1 MRISKV
7 QQGVITQNEF
17 AKLLMLAS
25 DGRIE
30 LNPPKSD
37 DERRDFELH
46 LKGRFG
52 RSLSIQSKS
61 ALQLF
66 QPKKGRAKLV
76 IPINKMRRRPRGSAS
91 FYYFLAWFDPA
102 VMRFRDPVF
111 LVPSIALHR
120 MARLRQTGRYWH
132 LTFNASLDPTSHD
145 KWAAY
150 QVRQRDLGRRVLRLL
165 AGESAKFV

>member
-1 MRISKV
+1 MKISQV
-7 QQGVITQNEF
+7 QQGVLTQNEF
-17 AKLLMLAS
+17 AKLLMLTTN
-25 DGRIE
+25 GRIE

-61 ALQLF
+61 TLQLF
-66 QPKKGRAKLV
+66 QPRKGRAKLV
-76 IPINKMRRRPRGSAS
+76 IPINKMRRRPKAS
-91 FYYFLAWFDPA
+91 RTFYYFLAWFDLA

-120 MARLRQTGRYWH
+120 MARLRKTGRYWH
-132 LTFNASLDPTSHD
+132 LTFNASVDPASRD
-145 KWAAY
+145 KWARY
-150 QVRQRDLGRRVLRLL
+150 QVGQQDLGRVLVRLMR
-165 AGESAKFV
+165 